1 MNTEDI
7 DDCINPA
14 DKIEFLEN
22 LNHVI
27 RSRITGI
34 LGFARVIENQVD
46 DPKMKADLNH
56 LIHSSVALLNLLDTL
71 FKTAQNLSNG
81 MPIKAAFGDEKFE
94 RELLSQT
101 LITLVPPTTLLGDN
115 PQQPIKTEPYNTK
128 NEINY
133 ILLVEDQPIA
143 AEITKSMLSELNC
156 EVDIATSAKTAIFQ
170 AQNKS
175 YDLIFMD
182 LGLPDLNGYETTKR
196 IRLQELIKGRHV
208 PIIALTVHADNQDR
222 SYCFGAGMNAI
233 LTKPLFKEKA
243 QDVLNA
249 FIPKIKELKI
259 PVAANDEM
267 NWAVLA
273 GNVID
278 LEHGARLFNGNV
290 KLAKQMITS
299 MITNLDTDEH
309 ELEEAHHSGNWLRIM
324 EIVRKIRG
332 IICYCGTPRLEEAC
346 TRLENHLKAGY
357 RGLAHTLY
365 QQLLRE
371 IEAVK
376 KKYPKLI

>member
-1 MNTEDI
+1 TM
-7 DDCINPA
+7 
-14 DKIEFLEN
+14 LE
-22 LNHVI
+22 
-27 RSRITGI
+27 
-34 LGFARVIENQVD
+34 
-46 DPKMKADLNH
+46 
-56 LIHSSVALLNLLDTL
+56 
-71 FKTAQNLSNG
+71 
-81 MPIKAAFGDEKFE
+81 
-94 RELLSQT
+94 
-101 LITLVPPTTLLGDN
+101 DN
-115 PQQPIKTEPYNTK
+115 PQQPIKAELYDTK
-128 NEINY
+128 NGINY

-259 PVAANDEM
+259 PVAA
-267 NWAVLA
+267 
-273 GNVID
+273 
-278 LEHGARLFNGNV
+278 
-290 KLAKQMITS
+290 
-299 MITNLDTDEH
+299 
-309 ELEEAHHSGNWLRIM
+309 
-324 EIVRKIRG
+324 
-332 IICYCGTPRLEEAC
+332 
-346 TRLENHLKAGY
+346 
-357 RGLAHTLY
+357 
-365 QQLLRE
+365 
-371 IEAVK
+371 
-376 KKYPKLI
+376 